1 MSNPE
6 LPKSSGNNSCY
17 SRRLE
22 EVFTEDYP
30 QGIEPEQ
37 NIKPS
42 SKEPQTKESLELVE
56 SNSNESERSRELGK
70 VKPKIQD
77 CGLNSAKSEQAEEV
91 APSECSE

>member
-22 EVFTEDYP
+22 EMFTEDYP

-42 SKEPQTKESLELVE
+42 SKEPQNKKQLELVE
-56 SNSNESERSRELGK
+56 SNSNEGERSRELSK
-70 VKPKIQD
+70 IKPRVQD
-77 CGLNSAKSEQAEEV
+77 CGLNQSQSNRIEG
-91 APSECSE
+91 P

>member
-22 EVFTEDYP
+22 EAFTEDYP

-42 SKEPQTKESLELVE
+42 SKELQNKEQPKLVE
-56 SNSNESERSRELGK
+56 SNSNESERSRELSK
-70 VKPKIQD
+70 IKPRVQD
-77 CGLNSAKSEQAEEV
+77 CGLNQSQSNRIEG
-91 APSECSE
+91 P